1 MGWDFRILG
10 PLEVLNDGT
19 PVLLSG
25 QKQRA
30 LLAVFLLRAND
41 VVPAERLIELL
52 WGESPPRT
60 APTSLQNLVSQ
71 LRKALG
77 PGLLLE
83 TRAPG
88 YRLRLEPDQLD
99 LSRFEG
105 LVRRA
110 REAEPPERA
119 RLLGEAL
126 ALWRGSPLVDFA
138 YELWAQNDIRRLEEL
153 HLGVL
158 EERIAVELELDRH
171 AELISELETLVAEH
185 PDRERLRG
193 QLMLALY
200 RSGRQAEAL
209 QAYQSARRTLVDE
222 LGIEPGPD
230 LQRLN
235 ASILR
240 QESSLER
247 VRSAEPED
255 SLGDVVRALAAGRVV
270 PVLGP
275 RAEASGAPNL
285 VEHLVKAFDYAE
297 SAGDLTR
304 VSQYIATISGEGPL
318 YDALHDL
325 YGVELAPGRVH
336 RFLASLPPLL
346 RDRGAPHQLIVTT
359 AYDLA
364 LEQAFSEAGEE
375 FDVVVYL
382 ATGRNRG
389 KFLHLAL
396 DGPPTVIKEPNL
408 YATELSLERRT
419 VILKC
424 PRAGR
429 SRRRTR
435 VGELRRHRGRL
446 HRLPRA
452 GRARDRDAGR
462 ARGPPSTQP
471 LPLLRLRAARLA
483 SPLAAQPALGRREG
497 RLLVLGGSAAMRLRS
512 RRSSG
517 AARDVDLFELEL
529 DDYVKASEQRL
540 TEVAV

>member
-77 PGLLLE
+77 SGLLLE

-396 DGPPTVIKEPNL
+396 DRPPTVIKEPNL

-419 VILKC
+419 VIL
-424 PRAGR
+424 RVHGR
-429 SRRRTR
+429 VDRDDGREWESFVVTEDDYIGYLAP
-435 VGELRRHRGRL
+435 GELASVMPVAL
-446 HRLPRA
+446 
-452 GRARDRDAGR
+452 
-462 ARGPPSTQP
+462 
-471 LPLLRLRAARLA
+471 AARLRR
-483 SPLAAQPALGRREG
+483 SHFLFLGYALRDWHL
-497 RLLVLGGSAAMRLRS
+497 RLLLNRLWGDEKVGYWSWSVQPDASALETEFW
-512 RRSSG
+512 RR
-517 AARDVDLFELEL
+517 RDVDLFELEL
-529 DDYVKASEQRL
+529 DDYVKALEQRL